1 MIDIKIGD
9 CRDVLKTLPDKY
21 FQTCVT
27 SPPYYGLRDYGT
39 ATWVGGSE
47 NCSHEGASLGNNR
60 NFIDEGGRGSNKASL
75 STGDCIKCGAKRVD
89 SQIGLE
95 ETPEQFVES
104 LVNVFREVKRVL
116 KDDGT
121 LWLNLGD
128 SYSSGSRTSTTN
140 QTVRGNTDYGVTR
153 PPPIVGIKPK
163 DLIGIPWRVA
173 FALQADGWYLRQDI
187 IWHKPNPMPESV
199 QDRCTKAHE
208 YIFLLSKSPY
218 YYYDNVAIKEE
229 AQDWGTRDRTN
240 GKYHNEGTGLNPH
253 TGLEKSYE
261 TKNKRSVWTN
271 ENSKFEDNL
280 EEKKYR
286 QGMHKLRGEKIVVT
300 RPNLPK
306 KKDFISFLKNRTN
319 VNFLSE
325 HIDVKKTTIEHWFRS
340 DSGFSYPTRDDWIK
354 IFDYVNDDSK
364 EFEDMNNRLTYEE
377 YHLDE
382 VITGDKKNKRS
393 VWTVN
398 TKPYKGAHFAVFP
411 TDLIEPCVLA
421 GSSEKICSGCGKAY
435 RREMVTTDVP
445 DRTVRDHMVG
455 VIPKRDKP
463 TRMNSKN
470 MLSLTKEDKGFVK
483 QCDCDTD
490 KTEQDRVL
498 DPFGGSGTTALVA
511 DRHNRD
517 ATVIELNES
526 YIEIARNRLEG
537 DSPLFAKVEVS

>member
-9 CRDVLKTLPDKY
+9 CREVLKTLPDKH

-39 ATWVGGSE
+39 ATWIGGSE
-47 NCSHEGASLGNNR
+47 NCSHIGATLGNNR

-128 SYSSGSRTSTTN
+128 SYSSGGRTTTTN
-140 QTVRGNTDYGVTR
+140 QSVRGDKDYGVTR
-153 PPPIVGIKPK
+153 PPPVEGIKPK
-163 DLIGIPWRVA
+163 DLFGIPWRVA

-261 TKNKRSVWTN
+261 TR
-271 ENSKFEDNL
+271 
-280 EEKKYR
+280 
-286 QGMHKLRGEKIVVT
+286 
-300 RPNLPK
+300 
-306 KKDFISFLKNRTN
+306 
-319 VNFLSE
+319 
-325 HIDVKKTTIEHWFRS
+325 
-340 DSGFSYPTRDDWIK
+340 
-354 IFDYVNDDSK
+354 
-364 EFEDMNNRLTYEE
+364 
-377 YHLDE
+377 
-382 VITGDKKNKRS
+382 NKRS
-393 VWTVN
+393 VWTVP
-398 TKPYKGAHFAVFP
+398 TKPYKEAHFAVFP
-411 TDLIEPCVLA
+411 TGLIEPAILA
-421 GSSEKICSGCGKAY
+421 GSSEKICSGCGTAY

-483 QCDCDTD
+483 QCDCNTD

-511 DRHNRD
+511 DRHNRN

-526 YIEIARNRLEG
+526 YIEIAKNRLEG
-537 DSPLFAKVEVS
+537 DAPLFAKVEVS

>member
-9 CRDVLKTLPDKY
+9 CREVLKTLPDKH
-21 FQTCVT
+21 FQTCIT

-39 ATWVGGSE
+39 ASWVGGSE
-47 NCSHEGASLGNNR
+47 NCSHIGDTLGNNR

-104 LVNVFREVKRVL
+104 LVNVFREIKRVL

-128 SYSSGSRTSTTN
+128 SYSSGGRTTTTN
-140 QTVRGNTDYGVTR
+140 QSVRGDKDYGVTR
-153 PPPIVGIKPK
+153 PPPVEGIKPK
-163 DLIGIPWRVA
+163 DLFGIPWRVA

-199 QDRCTKAHE
+199 QDRCTKSHE
-208 YIFLLSKSPY
+208 YIFLLSKSPHY
-218 YYYDNVAIKEE
+218 YFDNVAIKEE
-229 AQDWGTRDRTN
+229 TITFDNSNRDRDTTKLNNTPGRTKMAGLKTN
-240 GKYHNEGTGLNPH
+240 Q
-253 TGLEKSYE
+253 YE
-261 TKNKRSVWTN
+261 TR
-271 ENSKFEDNL
+271 
-280 EEKKYR
+280 
-286 QGMHKLRGEKIVVT
+286 
-300 RPNLPK
+300 
-306 KKDFISFLKNRTN
+306 
-319 VNFLSE
+319 
-325 HIDVKKTTIEHWFRS
+325 
-340 DSGFSYPTRDDWIK
+340 
-354 IFDYVNDDSK
+354 
-364 EFEDMNNRLTYEE
+364 
-377 YHLDE
+377 
-382 VITGDKKNKRS
+382 NKRS

-398 TKPYKGAHFAVFP
+398 TKPYKEAHFAVFP

-421 GSSEKICSGCGKAY
+421 GSSAKICSGCGKSY

-463 TRMNSKN
+463 SRMNSKD
-470 MLSLTKEDKGFVK
+470 MLSLTKEDNGFVK
-483 QCDCDTD
+483 QCECDTD
-490 KTEQDRVL
+490 HTEQDRII

-517 ATVIELNES
+517 ATVIELNEE
-526 YIEIARNRLEG
+526 YIEIAKNRLEG
-537 DSPLFAKVEVS
+537 DAPLFAKVEVS

>member
-9 CRDVLKTLPDKY
+9 CREVLKTLPDKH
-21 FQTCVT
+21 FQTCIT

-39 ATWVGGSE
+39 ASWVGGSE
-47 NCSHEGASLGNNR
+47 NCSHIGDTLGNNR

-128 SYSSGSRTSTTN
+128 SYSSGGRTTTTN
-140 QTVRGNTDYGVTR
+140 QSVRGDKDYGVTR
-153 PPPIVGIKPK
+153 PPPVEGIKPK
-163 DLIGIPWRVA
+163 DLFGIPWRVA

-199 QDRCTKAHE
+199 QDRCTKSHE
-208 YIFLLSKSPY
+208 YIFLLSKSPHY
-218 YYYDNVAIKEE
+218 YFDNVAIKEE
-229 AQDWGTRDRTN
+229 TITFDNSNRDRDTTKLNNTPGRTKMAGLKTN
-240 GKYHNEGTGLNPH
+240 Q
-253 TGLEKSYE
+253 YE
-261 TKNKRSVWTN
+261 TR
-271 ENSKFEDNL
+271 
-280 EEKKYR
+280 
-286 QGMHKLRGEKIVVT
+286 
-300 RPNLPK
+300 
-306 KKDFISFLKNRTN
+306 
-319 VNFLSE
+319 
-325 HIDVKKTTIEHWFRS
+325 
-340 DSGFSYPTRDDWIK
+340 
-354 IFDYVNDDSK
+354 
-364 EFEDMNNRLTYEE
+364 
-377 YHLDE
+377 
-382 VITGDKKNKRS
+382 NKRS

-398 TKPYKGAHFAVFP
+398 TKPYKEAHFAVFP

-421 GSSEKICSGCGKAY
+421 GSSAKICSGCGKSY

-463 TRMNSKN
+463 SRMNSKD
-470 MLSLTKEDKGFVK
+470 MLPLTKEDNGFVK
-483 QCDCDTD
+483 QCKCDTD
-490 KTEQDRVL
+490 HTEQDRII

-517 ATVIELNES
+517 ATVIELNEE
-526 YIEIARNRLEG
+526 YIEIAKNRLEG
-537 DSPLFAKVEVS
+537 DAPLFAKVEVS

>member
-9 CRDVLKTLPDKY
+9 CREVLKTLPDKH

-39 ATWVGGSE
+39 ATWVGGSK
-47 NCSHEGASLGNNR
+47 NCSHIGAPLGNNR

-128 SYSSGSRTSTTN
+128 SYSSGGRTSTTN

-261 TKNKRSVWTN
+261 TR
-271 ENSKFEDNL
+271 
-280 EEKKYR
+280 
-286 QGMHKLRGEKIVVT
+286 
-300 RPNLPK
+300 
-306 KKDFISFLKNRTN
+306 
-319 VNFLSE
+319 
-325 HIDVKKTTIEHWFRS
+325 
-340 DSGFSYPTRDDWIK
+340 
-354 IFDYVNDDSK
+354 
-364 EFEDMNNRLTYEE
+364 
-377 YHLDE
+377 
-382 VITGDKKNKRS
+382 NKRS

-398 TKPYKGAHFAVFP
+398 TKPYKEAHFAVFP
-411 TDLIEPCVLA
+411 TDLIEPAILA

-463 TRMNSKN
+463 TRMNSKD
-470 MLSLTKEDKGFVK
+470 MLSLKKDDRGFVK

-511 DRHNRD
+511 DRNNRD